1 MSFKNYPT
9 TETITGLPTPEPEA
23 QLKPQANKN
32 HHRWVWLSAIYSQM
46 SIRQK
51 ISLPFILLFLATW
64 FLGSSAFGYY
74 FYRSLEQK
82 KSDEIEALSQR
93 LLGDFEREKQE
104 LQIYARLLLED
115 SQVIAAI
122 NDEKPNFLL
131 KDMLQF
137 QSSLSLDLVK
147 VVDQDGNEL
156 LDLRDPILSQATLL
170 DEVAISQAIHGVNL
184 SGLIATANP
193 VVYVL
198 VGTAPIRSP
207 QGIVG
212 GVIVGYTISNDLLK
226 EMSQGLNQDIVAL
239 HWQKSGSEEQ
249 PDKLPTVVAS
259 TWPHANQIQWDNVLN
274 QQNTHS
280 FWHRFFPRQIIQE
293 LYINQQPYMAKT
305 IVIDGLVNTDLKL
318 LLLSSLQGLRESQR
332 RLWIAVGIFSLLGV
346 AIASMMGYLIA
357 GAISRPIHKVTD
369 ASVRLAGGDL
379 TVRVPVVSRDELSQ
393 LAQSF
398 NFMAE
403 QIQERD
409 RQLNLKMQ
417 ELQDALERLSLTQ
430 MRLVQTE
437 KMASLGQIVAGI
449 AHELNNPITFIYGNV
464 EHAFAYIEEL
474 LSLIAAYQQEYPEPT
489 DKLAELI
496 EEIDLDF
503 LIPDLRKILQSM
515 KSGAERIKDIVLD
528 LRNFSRLDEADLKSV
543 DLLEGLENTLKFLQH
558 RLKPQAHRPEIK
570 IVKDYQKLPLVEC
583 YAAQM
588 NQVFMNILTNAI
600 DALEMVAK
608 PVIKIQASFSEHLQQ
623 VHLAIADNGCGI
635 PEEIM
640 PKIFDPFFTTKPVGQ
655 GTGMGLAVS
664 YKIIV
669 DQHGGLLEC
678 FSKPGEG
685 SEFLITLPVRHQ
697 QQ

>member
-1 MSFKNYPT
+1 MSLKNYPI
-9 TETITGLPTPEPEA
+9 TETITGLPTPDQEA
-23 QLKPQANKN
+23 QLKPQASK
-32 HHRWVWLSAIYSQM
+32 HRHLWIWLSAIYSQM

-51 ISLPFILLFLATW
+51 ISLPFIFLFLVTW

-74 FYRSLEQK
+74 FSRSLEQK

-93 LLGDFEREKQE
+93 ILGDFEKEKQE
-104 LQIYARLLLED
+104 LQVYARLLLED

-122 NDEKPNFLL
+122 NGEQPNILL
-131 KDMLQF
+131 KDVLQF

-170 DEVAISQAIHGVNL
+170 DQVAISQAIHGVNL
-184 SGLIATANP
+184 SGLIATENP

-239 HWQKSGSEEQ
+239 HRQNSGGEKHQ
-249 PDKLPTVVAS
+249 NQLPVVVAS
-259 TWPHANQIQWDNVLN
+259 TLPHANQIQWHDVLK
-274 QQNTHS
+274 QQNPHS
-280 FWHRFFPRQIIQE
+280 FWHRFIPPQIIQE

-305 IVIDGLVNTDLKL
+305 IVIDGLVDTDLEL
-318 LLLSSLQGLRESQR
+318 LLLSSLQRLRESQR

-393 LAQSF
+393 LAQGF

-449 AHELNNPITFIYGNV
+449 AHELNNPVTFIYGNV
-464 EHAFAYIEEL
+464 EHALNYIEDIL
-474 LSLIAAYQQEYPEPT
+474 NLIAAYQQAYPEPT
-489 DKLAELI
+489 DNLAELI

-515 KSGAERIKDIVLD
+515 KSGSERIKDIILD

-543 DLLEGLENTLKFLQH
+543 DLLEGLENTLKFLQY
-558 RLKPQAHRPEIK
+558 RLKPQAERPEIQ

-588 NQVFMNILTNAI
+588 NQVFMNILNNAI

-608 PVIKIQASFSEHLQQ
+608 PVIRIKASFSEHLQQ

-635 PEEIM
+635 PEEII

-669 DQHGGLLEC
+669 DQHGGMLEC
-678 FSKPGEG
+678 FSKPGAG

>member
-1 MSFKNYPT
+1 MSFKNYPI
-9 TETITGLPTPEPEA
+9 TETITGLPSPDQKA
-23 QLKPQANKN
+23 QLKPQASK
-32 HHRWVWLSAIYSQM
+32 HHHLWIWLSAIYSQM

-51 ISLPFILLFLATW
+51 ISLPFILLFLVTW

-74 FYRSLEQK
+74 FSRSLEQK
-82 KSDEIEALSQR
+82 KSDEIKALSQR
-93 LLGDFEREKQE
+93 ILGDFEKEKQE

-115 SQVIAAI
+115 SQVIATI
-122 NDEKPNFLL
+122 SDNKPNFLL
-131 KDMLQF
+131 KDLLQF

-184 SGLIATANP
+184 SGLIATENP

-207 QGIVG
+207 QGIIG

-239 HWQKSGSEEQ
+239 HRHSGGENQSN
-249 PDKLPTVVAS
+249 KLPIVVAS
-259 TWPHANQIQWDNVLN
+259 TLPHANQIQWHDVLKR
-274 QQNTHS
+274 QSRHS
-280 FWHRFFPRQIIQE
+280 FWHSFIPRRIIQE

-305 IVIDGLVNTDLKL
+305 IVIDGLVNTDLEL
-318 LLLSSLQGLRESQR
+318 LLLSSLQGLRKSQQ

-357 GAISRPIHKVTD
+357 GGISRPIHKVTD

-393 LAQSF
+393 LAQGF

-449 AHELNNPITFIYGNV
+449 AHELNNPVTFIYGNV
-464 EHAFAYIEEL
+464 EHAFNYIEDIL
-474 LSLIAAYQQEYPEPT
+474 NLIAAYQQAYPEPT
-489 DKLAELI
+489 DNLAELI

-503 LIPDLRKILQSM
+503 LIPDLKKILQSM
-515 KSGAERIKDIVLD
+515 KSGSERIKDIILD

-558 RLKPQAHRPEIK
+558 RLKPQADRPEIQ
-570 IVKDYQKLPLVEC
+570 IVKNYQKLPLVEC

-588 NQVFMNILTNAI
+588 NQVFMNILNNAI

-608 PVIKIQASFSEHLQQ
+608 PMIKIQVSFSENLQQ

>member
-1 MSFKNYPT
+1 MSLKNYPI
-9 TETITGLPTPEPEA
+9 TETITGLPTPDQEA
-23 QLKPQANKN
+23 QLKPQASK
-32 HHRWVWLSAIYSQM
+32 HRHLWIWLSAIYSQM

-51 ISLPFILLFLATW
+51 ISLPFIFLFLVTW

-74 FYRSLEQK
+74 FSRSLEQK

-93 LLGDFEREKQE
+93 ILGDFEKEKQE
-104 LQIYARLLLED
+104 LEIYARLLLED

-122 NDEKPNFLL
+122 NNEQPNILL

-147 VVDQDGNEL
+147 VVDKDGNEL
-156 LDLRDPILSQATLL
+156 LDLRDPILNQATLL

-184 SGLIATANP
+184 SGLIATENP

-239 HWQKSGSEEQ
+239 HRQNSGGEKHQ
-249 PDKLPTVVAS
+249 NQLPVVVAS
-259 TWPHANQIQWDNVLN
+259 TLPHANQIQWHDVLK
-274 QQNTHS
+274 QQNPHS
-280 FWHRFFPRQIIQE
+280 FWHRFIPPQIIQE

-305 IVIDGLVNTDLKL
+305 IVIDGLVDNDLEL
-318 LLLSSLQGLRESQR
+318 LLLSSLQRLRESQR

-393 LAQSF
+393 LAQGF

-449 AHELNNPITFIYGNV
+449 AHELNNPVTFIYGNV
-464 EHAFAYIEEL
+464 EHALNYIEDIL
-474 LSLIAAYQQEYPEPT
+474 NLIAAYQQAYPEPT
-489 DKLAELI
+489 DSLAELI

-515 KSGAERIKDIVLD
+515 KSGSERIKDIILD

-543 DLLEGLENTLKFLQH
+543 DLLEGLENTLKFLQY
-558 RLKPQAHRPEIK
+558 RLKPQAERPEIQ

-588 NQVFMNILTNAI
+588 NQVFMNILNNAI

-608 PVIKIQASFSEHLQQ
+608 PVIKIKASFSEHLQQ

-635 PEEIM
+635 PEEII

-669 DQHGGLLEC
+669 DQHGGMLEC
-678 FSKPGEG
+678 FSKPGAG